1 MVKAESIWTVNFW
14 NCNLGELCV
23 KYLSNGLK
31 QNLKKVP
38 KVAIRIAGPGTDES
52 CIKILSELLSYNFAL
67 CTHGCD
73 IGTNGLKYYVES
85 LLSSAD
91 TNPMHM
97 VDIQYCNVVVNKTN
111 GLLLQRLI
119 ASCLVYLDLRGNP
132 GVGAGAHF
140 IGLGLKHTTTLQ
152 YLCLK
157 KCNLTSAAAKK
168 IAKGLK
174 VNKSLLQVTLSGNNI
189 GDEGAESIGLDLA
202 HNTTLNI
209 LDMSLCHLTVE
220 GMKTLTY
227 RLVKYH
233 KVEQLD
239 LFSSNDSFPFDVME
253 RSIKTRI
260 SSSKSLDSPRTK
272 RKCSQALE
280 LLQQIKQFPTLEI
293 QQQYMHLIKQLGY

>member
-1 MVKAESIWTVNFW
+1 ME
-14 NCNLGELCV
+14 
-23 KYLSNGLK
+23 
-31 QNLKKVP
+31 
-38 KVAIRIAGPGTDES
+38 IRIAGPGTDES

-73 IGTNGLKYYVES
+73 IGTNGLKYYVEP

-91 TNPMHM
+91 TNPK
-97 VDIQYCNVVVNKTN
+97 VDIQNCNVVVNKTN
-111 GLLLQRLI
+111 GPLLQKLI
-119 ASCLVYLDLRGNP
+119 ASHLVYLDLRGNP

-152 YLCLK
+152 YLCLR
-157 KCNLTSAAAKK
+157 KCNLASAAAKK

-174 VNKSLLQVTLSGNNI
+174 VNKSLLQVTLSGKNI
-189 GDEGAESIGLDLA
+189 GDEGAENIGLALA
-202 HNTTLNI
+202 HNTTLKI

-220 GMKTLTY
+220 GMKTLTS

-239 LFSSNDSFPFDVME
+239 LFRGSNDSFSFDVIE
-253 RSIKTRI
+253 RSIKRRI
-260 SSSKSLDSPRTK
+260 SSSKSPDYPRTK

-280 LLQQIKQFPTLEI
+280 LLQQMKQYPTLEI
-293 QQQYMHLIKQLGY
+293 QQQYMHLIKQL